1 MRGTPSFFAGV
12 SADAVEAA
20 LAGLARRPF
29 GAGSV
34 ILAAGDSRGEMYV
47 LREGSAEVV
56 LTNRSGVEHVVGRVH
71 VGEPIGEMSL
81 LTGEAASA
89 TVRASEDAEVLVLRA
104 SQLEALIERLPQL
117 QRNIIATLSAR
128 LARATRLAF
137 EEELGQ
143 VILIEGEDQDVLGR
157 ALAASLAWHTRCPTV
172 HLALGAPSSRRPPQA
187 TLGPEPP
194 FRPTRAPGA
203 DYGVFDLEGSF
214 APDRI
219 AATLEGLVRS
229 FDHVLVQVP
238 YGWSGLSGTR
248 LRARLRL
255 LDSPARGFAVATPI
269 DGAQSH
275 ERAVS
280 VPALAAREV
289 AWLERGLLPGEGP
302 AGSAIGRLARQ
313 FAGLRVGVALGAGSL
328 RGYAH
333 VGALR
338 ALERHGVPI
347 DCLAGTSIGATVA
360 GGYAHFGSVDR
371 VSEFL
376 DGLGTRMFRPTLSRK
391 SLLSTRAMRRY
402 IRNVVGDPLLEDM
415 AIPLGVVAT
424 DVDTQD
430 EVVLRRGSSVAAM
443 FASGAV
449 PGVFPAVRIG
459 SRTLVDGGIVNPV
472 PLTVAAS
479 LGADI
484 VIGIRLVSGGGTRA
498 EQLSEEG
505 EGPVP
510 SAIATI
516 VRSIEVLQTRVVTD
530 TGSVPTIVVTP
541 EFESIPAAKLRNF
554 RDGRRYIPAGEAA
567 VEAALPR
574 LRGALPWL
582 RPLDGAAEG
591 LSASDPERANAP
603 TLATSITPD

>member
-1 MRGTPSFFAGV
+1 MRGTPSFFGGL

-20 LAGLARRPF
+20 LAGLARRRF
-29 GAGSV
+29 EAGSV
-34 ILAAGDSRGEMYV
+34 IIAEGDSRGEMYV
-47 LREGSAEVV
+47 LRRGTAEVV
-56 LTNRSGVEHVVGRVH
+56 LAGRSGVEHAVGRVH
-71 VGEPIGEMSL
+71 VGETIGEMSL
-81 LTGEAASA
+81 LTGDPASA
-89 TVRASEDAEVLVLRA
+89 TVRAADDVEVIVLRA
-104 SQLEALIERLPQL
+104 GQLEALIERLPQL
-117 QRNIIATLSAR
+117 QRNIIGTLSAR

-137 EEELGQ
+137 QEELGQ
-143 VILIEGEDQDVLGR
+143 VILLEDGEGADVLGR
-157 ALAASLAWHTRCPTV
+157 ALAASLAWHTRCPTL
-172 HLALGAPSSRRPPQA
+172 HLLLGARSTHAAPA
-187 TLGPEPP
+187 PEPP
-194 FRPTRAPGA
+194 FRPTRTPGA
-203 DYGVFDLEGSF
+203 DFIACEPDGSL

-219 AATLEGLVRS
+219 AGTLDELARS
-229 FDHVLVQVP
+229 FDHVVVQLP
-238 YGWSGLSGTR
+238 PGWTGLPGTQP
-248 LRARLRL
+248 RARLRRV
-255 LDSPARGFAVATPI
+255 DRMP
-269 DGAQSH
+269 
-275 ERAVS
+275 
-280 VPALAAREV
+280 VPALTAQDD
-289 AWLERGLLPGEGP
+289 AWLERGLLPGDGA
-302 AGSAIGRLARQ
+302 AGAALGRLAREL
-313 FAGLRVGVALGAGSL
+313 AGLRVGVALGAGSL

-360 GGYAHFGSVDR
+360 GAYAHLGSADR
-371 VSEFL
+371 VTEFL

-402 IRNVVGDPLLEDM
+402 IRKAVGDPLLEELP
-415 AIPLGVVAT
+415 IPLGVVAT

-430 EVVLRRGSSVAAM
+430 EVVLRRGSSVCAM

-479 LGADI
+479 LGADV
-484 VIGIRLVSGGGTRA
+484 VIGIRLVSSGGTRA

-505 EGPVP
+505 EGPIP
-510 SAIATI
+510 SAIAAI

-530 TGSVPTIVVTP
+530 SGSVPTIVITP
-541 EFESIPAAKLRNF
+541 EFESIPAAKLRHF
-554 RDGRRYIPAGEAA
+554 RDGRRYIAAGEAA

-591 LSASDPERANAP
+591 APAADPDRASAP
-603 TLATSITPD
+603 TLATAITPD